1 MPDMLK
7 RLQHLPS
14 HTLVLLTSVG
24 QDAAGTTFKANQI
37 SPLVAAAANAP
48 VFGLFDVFLNH
59 GEVGGYLSNLSEQG
73 KVAGNMAMNLLK
85 GKKRARHSP
94 GKRCQHLY
102 V

>member
-1 MPDMLK
+1 MASVKKGLKPYEGSLDISYLTDLPVPDMLK

-48 VFGLFDVFLNH
+48 VFGLFDV
-59 GEVGGYLSNLSEQG
+59 S
-73 KVAGNMAMNLLK
+73 
-85 GKKRARHSP
+85 
-94 GKRCQHLY
+94 
-102 V
+102 